1 MLLGVVDEFLQG
13 LHRQLGG
20 VDDHHLRRL
29 GHQGDGHEILLDVVV
44 QALVQRRGQRVVR
57 AAHEEGIAVGPRL
70 GGHACANRA
79 ARPAL
84 VVDDD
89 GLAQR
94 LGRFGRDRSCQDVGR
109 AAGRMRHHERDG
121 FGGEGLRVR
130 RRQCRRQTG
139 GQRNARQQSG
149 TEHGSLLGCC

>member
-1 MLLGVVDEFLQG
+1 MLVLSPCARRYAISSCTLAALTLGPMTSTFGTVAKSVTGLKSFTASQQQGVAVRRRGGHLLG
-13 LHRQLGG
+13 
-20 VDDHHLRRL
+20 
-29 GHQGDGHEILLDVVV
+29 GDG
-44 QALVQRRGQRVVR
+44 
-57 AAHEEGIAVGPRL
+57 AVG
-70 GGHACANRA
+70 
-79 ARPAL
+79 PAL